1 MVLISYLHPLDFGSV
16 GKGIAAIILSKTGWE
31 QKDLKN
37 FDQWM
42 EELSKKNIIQ
52 NEEQETKPL
61 WKADE
66 NLAEDD
72 SEEEE

>member
-1 MVLISYLHPLDFGSV
+1 MR
-16 GKGIAAIILSKTGWE
+16 
-31 QKDLKN
+31 N

-42 EELSKKNIIQ
+42 EELSKQNIVQ
-52 NEEQETKPL
+52 NDEQETKPL

>member
-1 MVLISYLHPLDFGSV
+1 MVLISYLHPLNLGSV
-16 GKGIAAIILSKTGWE
+16 GKRIAAIIFLKTDWE
-31 QKDLKN
+31 QKDLRN

>member
-31 QKDLKN
+31 QKDLRN

-42 EELSKKNIIQ
+42 EELSKQNIIQ
-52 NEEQETKPL
+52 KDEQETKPL

>member
-1 MVLISYLHPLDFGSV
+1 MVLISYLHPLNLDSV
-16 GKGIAAIILSKTGWE
+16 GKGIAVIIFSKTDWE

-52 NEEQETKPL
+52 NDEQETKPL

>member
-1 MVLISYLHPLDFGSV
+1 MVLISYVHPLNLGSA
-16 GKGIAAIILSKTGWE
+16 GKGIAAIIFSKTDWE
-31 QKDLKN
+31 QKDLRN

-42 EELSKKNIIQ
+42 EELSKQNIIQ
-52 NEEQETKPL
+52 KDEQETKPL